1 MEEPKAVILESRGV
15 LLIEGEDRVSFLQ
28 GLVSNDVTKVTQSAS
43 VWSAVLTPQGKFLH
57 DFFLSDLNGE
67 FLLDTEAERID
78 DLRRHLARY
87 KLRANVSLREAGS
100 EWRVAVAWG
109 GSTLEALGLSKT
121 PGSTRAFEGGLAYTD
136 PRLNALGARL
146 LLPHGR
152 AAETLRQ
159 HFAVGDLYEYDEL
172 RISLGVPDG
181 SRDMEVSRS
190 ILLENGFD
198 ELGGVDWNKG
208 CFIGQELTART
219 KYRALIKKRLL
230 PVVFDGTAPEP
241 GAPVYGD
248 GREVG
253 ILRSTASNRGLA
265 LLRLE
270 AVKGP
275 ANLEAGGKPLRVE
288 LPPWAQ
294 F

>member
-1 MEEPKAVILESRGV
+1 M
-15 LLIEGEDRVSFLQ
+15 
-28 GLVSNDVTKVTQSAS
+28 
-43 VWSAVLTPQGKFLH
+43 WSAVLTPQGKFLH
-57 DFFLSDLNGE
+57 DFFLSDLNGG

-100 EWRVAVAWG
+100 EWHVAVAWG
-109 GSTLEALGLSKT
+109 GFTLEALGLSGT

-146 LLPHGR
+146 LLPHDR
-152 AAETLRQ
+152 AAEILRQ
-159 HFAVGDLYEYDEL
+159 HFEIGDLHEYDEL

-230 PVVFDGTAPEP
+230 PVVFDGMAPEP

-253 ILRSTASNRGLA
+253 ILRSTASNKGLA

-275 ANLEAGGKPLRVE
+275 AKLEAGGKPLRVE
-288 LPPWAQ
+288 LPSWAEI
-294 F
+294 